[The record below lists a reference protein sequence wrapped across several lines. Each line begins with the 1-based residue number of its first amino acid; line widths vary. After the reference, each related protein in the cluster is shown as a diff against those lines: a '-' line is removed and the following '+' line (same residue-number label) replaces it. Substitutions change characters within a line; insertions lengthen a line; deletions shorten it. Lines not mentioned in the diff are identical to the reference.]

1 MDYKE
6 LWKIALEW
14 LIVIVGLALLAI
26 LWVYTRWIVVVIT
39 LVVLFFAYM
48 LVEIY
53 REGRD
58 LSS

>member
-6 LWKIALEW
+6 LWKIVLNW
-14 LIVIVGLALLAI
+14 LIVIVGLALLAL
-26 LWVYTRWIVVVIT
+26 LWVYTRWIVVLIT

-58 LSS
+58 LS

>member
-58 LSS
+58 LS

>member
-6 LWKIALEW
+6 LWKIVLDW
-14 LIVIVGLALLAI
+14 LIVIVGLALLAL
-26 LWVYTRWIVVVIT
+26 LWVYTRWIVVLIT

-58 LSS
+58 LS

>member
-1 MDYKE
+1 
-6 LWKIALEW
+6 
-14 LIVIVGLALLAI
+14 LALLAL
-26 LWVYTRWIVVVIT
+26 LWVYTRWIVVLIT

-58 LSS
+58 LS

>member
-1 MDYKE
+1 MDNKE
-6 LWKIALEW
+6 LGQIVLNW
-14 LIVIVGLALLAI
+14 LIVIVGLALLAL
-26 LWVYTRWIVVVIT
+26 LWVYTRWIVVLIT

-58 LSS
+58 LS

>member
-6 LWKIALEW
+6 LWQIVLNW
-14 LIVIVGLALLAI
+14 LIVIVGLALLAL
-26 LWVYTRWIVVVIT
+26 LWVYTRWIVVLIT

-58 LSS
+58 LS

>member
-6 LWKIALEW
+6 LWKIVLEW
-14 LIVIVGLALLAI
+14 LIVIVGLALLAL
-26 LWVYTRWIVVVIT
+26 LWVYTRWIVVLIT

-58 LSS
+58 LS